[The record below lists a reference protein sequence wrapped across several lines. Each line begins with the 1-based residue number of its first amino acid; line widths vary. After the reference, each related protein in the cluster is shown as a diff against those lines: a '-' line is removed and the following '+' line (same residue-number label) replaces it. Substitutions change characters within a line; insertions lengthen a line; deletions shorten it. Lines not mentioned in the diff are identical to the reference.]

1 MLRRILNIF
10 IAASL
15 VLLMMLS
22 GVAHEFVHSFIGH
35 EDTID
40 HVQTSKH
47 RGGVSFEQEHHH
59 CDFLQ
64 FPSPVFLFSS
74 FQLQFHPA
82 LAHTENFLLAD
93 LPVVSRP
100 CLHTALRGPPVCG

>member
-1 MLRRILNIF
+1 MLKRILNIF

-35 EDTID
+35 QDTID
-40 HVQTSKH
+40 HVQDGKH
-47 RGGVSFEQEHHH
+47 PGAMSFEKEHHH

-64 FPSPVFLFSS
+64 FPSPVFLSSS
-74 FQLQFHPA
+74 FYLQVHPT
-82 LAHTENFLLAD
+82 LKHTEKVLLAD
-93 LPVVSRP
+93 LPVFSRP
-100 CLHTALRGPPVCG
+100 GLHTALRGPPSIG